1 MKGQDLLAGAARAAT
16 YNMALQLCIRM
27 MTFILNGVVLR
38 YISKELLGVV
48 NVRLTLLY
56 TTTLFIA
63 TESFDQ
69 ACLSKI
75 ENKDWRQV
83 VNQMW
88 LTFPMSIV
96 VCFIFGS
103 IWMYGLESP
112 DPESIP
118 YYGVGVLCF
127 CLNTIITTL
136 ARPHFII
143 GQCHLFNRLRVVSVA
158 LSELLKC
165 VVAAFLVIYFPQWGL
180 INFCIAQLVCAISYS
195 SIYYA
200 VFYMM
205 IKNKDLEETFVFQSV
220 RDFFPRILPDK
231 PFIDQRLASL
241 TGSFFKQSIFK
252 QILTEGEK
260 YVMTVFGVL
269 NFGDQGVYDIINN
282 LGSLAPRFIFQP
294 IEESGRLFF
303 SSLFTRG
310 QSLQLQ
316 SKDSIELV
324 TSVLQHLLKTVTL
337 IGCIILVFGQPYA
350 YLALDLYGGS
360 LLSSGAGP
368 LLLRWYCLYVL
379 LLAVNGITEC
389 FYFSI
394 MSKEEIDSYNHK
406 MLLFSVILLGSSLFL
421 TQIFGSVGFVLA
433 NSINIGCRIL
443 QSVWFIHNFY
453 KDSSYQPLKGFLPSF
468 SVLGALALAYCT
480 TSLSEYYLCC
490 DGGNLYKLLHIAIGG
505 VCLLCVL
512 VTIVIREREL
522 VQFVTTRLWGRKIGK
537 TN

>member
-1 MKGQDLLAGAARAAT
+1 M
-16 YNMALQLCIRM
+16 
-27 MTFILNGVVLR
+27 
-38 YISKELLGVV
+38 
-48 NVRLTLLY
+48 
-56 TTTLFIA
+56 
-63 TESFDQ
+63 
-69 ACLSKI
+69 
-75 ENKDWRQV
+75 
-83 VNQMW
+83 
-88 LTFPMSIV
+88 
-96 VCFIFGS
+96 
-103 IWMYGLESP
+103 
-112 DPESIP
+112 
-118 YYGVGVLCF
+118 
-127 CLNTIITTL
+127 
-136 ARPHFII
+136 
-143 GQCHLFNRLRVVSVA
+143 
-158 LSELLKC
+158 
-165 VVAAFLVIYFPQWGL
+165 
-180 INFCIAQLVCAISYS
+180 
-195 SIYYA
+195 
-200 VFYMM
+200 
-205 IKNKDLEETFVFQSV
+205 
-220 RDFFPRILPDK
+220 
-231 PFIDQRLASL
+231 
-241 TGSFFKQSIFK
+241 
-252 QILTEGEK
+252 
-260 YVMTVFGVL
+260 
-269 NFGDQGVYDIINN
+269 
-282 LGSLAPRFIFQP
+282 APRFIFQP

-337 IGCIILVFGQPYA
+337 IGFIILVFGQPYS

-468 SVLGALALAYCT
+468 SVLGALALAFCT
-480 TSLSEYYLCC
+480 TAFSEYQLCC
-490 DGGNLYKLLHIAIGG
+490 DSGNLYKLLHIAIGG

-512 VTIVIREREL
+512 VTIVISEREL
-522 VQFVTTRLWGRKIGK
+522 VKFVTTRLWGHKTGK